1 MLRVCVI
8 GLGPIGNLHSRIYS
22 EDDLCE
28 LVGVCDIIE
37 ERARA
42 AGERFGVPW
51 FLSAQDMLD
60 KLKPDVVSVATGG
73 FEYASDHYEPTIQSL
88 RAGCHVLCEKPI
100 HNEIDKAEEMVRVA
114 REENRCFGVNF
125 NHRFTNAARLA
136 KQWVDEGRLGHILFC
151 NMSLWIGKP
160 GLFDSPYFHIKALNP
175 HSADLMRY
183 YCGDIASIQ
192 CFATRAPGRN
202 IWSTASFN
210 VQFQS
215 GAVGHLTSSYDL
227 ARGHPMERCEVAG
240 TKGRFV
246 LEDMWREV
254 TLYPA
259 DDLVK
264 SVYTNP
270 VFGGF
275 RDFDDTF
282 RDRLHKF
289 LQQVSGGVPPSEI
302 DGSGED
308 GLIAQKVIQAGI
320 ESLES
325 GRVVTVC
332 Y

>member
-1 MLRVCVI
+1 MLRVCII
-8 GLGPIGNLHSRIYS
+8 GLGPIGNLHARIYQ
-22 EDDLCE
+22 EDNLSD

-37 ERARA
+37 ERAKA

-51 FLSAQDMLD
+51 FLSAEEMLAE
-60 KLKPDVVSVATGG
+60 LRPDVASVATGG

-100 HNEIDKAEEMVRVA
+100 CNEIAKAEEMVRVA
-114 REENRCFGVNF
+114 RELRRCFGVNL
-125 NHRFTNAARLA
+125 NHRFTPAARLA
-136 KQWVDEGRLGHILFC
+136 KQWLDEGRLGDLVFC
-151 NMSLWIGKP
+151 NMALWIGRP
-160 GLFDSPYFHIKALNP
+160 GSFNSPYFHIKALNP
-175 HSADLMRY
+175 HSTDIMRY
-183 YCGDIASIQ
+183 YCGDVAKVQ
-192 CFATRAPGRN
+192 CFAMKAPGRD

-210 VQFQS
+210 VQFAN

-254 TLYPA
+254 TFYPA

-270 VFGGF
+270 IFGGF

-282 RDRLHKF
+282 RDRLHEF
-289 LQQVSGGVPPSEI
+289 LQQVTDGASPDEI

-308 GLIAQKVIQAGI
+308 GLAAQKIIEAGI
-320 ESLES
+320 ESLET
-325 GRVVTVC
+325 GRVVGLE
-332 Y
+332 